1 MRIGVFDSGLGGL
14 TVLDS
19 LIKKYPNNEYI
30 YFGDTL
36 NMPYGGKT
44 KEELYELSS
53 KIVEFLKSKK
63 VDLIIIAC
71 GTVSS
76 NNYLE
81 LKRNFD
87 IPIYDILTP
96 TINYLNQSNLSNIG
110 VIATEMTIKSGIF
123 NNVNKPVIQIYC
135 PKFVPLIENNMIDTI
150 EMENAINEYLK
161 GKYGADNVHWNINS
175 VDDIFSD
182 PTRLKGYTADE
193 LQTILGN
200 DWTRGVY
207 GSNGGGWKLM
217 NGDISIFYHPG
228 GGKHGGSYYGI
239 SSGATGKIKVVNPE
253 TYIPLKGDKATV
265 IYD

>member
-1 MRIGVFDSGLGGL
+1 MRVGVFDSGLGGL

-44 KEELYELSS
+44 KEELYKLSS
-53 KIVEFLKSKK
+53 KIVDFLKSKK

-76 NNYLE
+76 NNYLD

-96 TINYLNQSNLSNIG
+96 TIDYLNQSNLSNIG

-123 NNVNKPVIQIYC
+123 NEVNKPVVQIYC
-135 PKFVPLIENNMIDTI
+135 PKFVPLIENNMIDTS
-150 EMENAINEYLK
+150 EMENAINEYL
-161 GKYGADNVHWNINS
+161 
-175 VDDIFSD
+175 
-182 PTRLKGYTADE
+182 E
-193 LQTILGN
+193 
-200 DWTRGVY
+200 
-207 GSNGGGWKLM
+207 
-217 NGDISIFYHPG
+217 
-228 GGKHGGSYYGI
+228 
-239 SSGATGKIKVVNPE
+239 GKIIDNLVLGCTHYPLIKSKIKEVLKRDINFIDMGEILNNSLILENNNYKLNFYFSRLNDNIKNKVVTMFE
-253 TYIPLKGDKATV
+253 DYEIEEMEL
-265 IYD
+265 

>member
-44 KEELYELSS
+44 KEELYKLSS

-96 TINYLNQSNLSNIG
+96 TIDYLNQSNLSNIG

-161 GKYGADNVHWNINS
+161 GKIIDNLV
-175 VDDIFSD
+175 
-182 PTRLKGYTADE
+182 
-193 LQTILGN
+193 LGC
-200 DWTRGVY
+200 THY
-207 GSNGGGWKLM
+207 PLIKS
-217 NGDISIFYHPG
+217 
-228 GGKHGGSYYGI
+228 
-239 SSGATGKIKVVNPE
+239 KIKEV
-253 TYIPLKGDKATV
+253 LKRDINFIDMGEILTNSLILENNNYKLNFYFSRLNDNIKNKVATMFEDYE
-265 IYD
+265 IEEMEL

>member
-44 KEELYELSS
+44 KEELYKLSS
-53 KIVEFLKSKK
+53 KIVDFLKSKK

-76 NNYLE
+76 NNYLD

-96 TINYLNQSNLSNIG
+96 TIDYLNQSNLSNIG

-123 NNVNKPVIQIYC
+123 NKVNKQVIQIYC

-150 EMENAINEYLK
+150 EMENAINEYL
-161 GKYGADNVHWNINS
+161 
-175 VDDIFSD
+175 
-182 PTRLKGYTADE
+182 E
-193 LQTILGN
+193 
-200 DWTRGVY
+200 
-207 GSNGGGWKLM
+207 
-217 NGDISIFYHPG
+217 
-228 GGKHGGSYYGI
+228 
-239 SSGATGKIKVVNPE
+239 GKIIDNLVLGCTHYPLIKSKIKEVLKRDINFIDMGEILNNSLILDNHDYKLNFYFSRLNDNIKNKV
-253 TYIPLKGDKATV
+253 ATMFQDYE
-265 IYD
+265 IEEMEL